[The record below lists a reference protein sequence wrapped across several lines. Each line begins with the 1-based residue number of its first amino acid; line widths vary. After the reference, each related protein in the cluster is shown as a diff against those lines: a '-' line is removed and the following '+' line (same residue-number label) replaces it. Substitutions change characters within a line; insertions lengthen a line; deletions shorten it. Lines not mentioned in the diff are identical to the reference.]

1 MIKALIIT
9 YYWPPS
15 GGSGVQRWLK
25 FVKYLQDF
33 DIEPIIYTVDNPAYV
48 FNDESLLNDIPAGIE
63 ILKQPI
69 WEPYQLANLFT
80 KKKNNES
87 AGFLGQQ
94 TSIIGKVKNYI
105 RANFF
110 IPDARF
116 CWIKPSVTYLNKYLK
131 ENIVDIVISTG
142 PPHSLHIIA
151 QQLKKETGIKWMADF
166 RDPWTDID
174 YFHHLP
180 LTEKSRKQHHE
191 LEQKVL
197 KAADEV
203 IVVGNS
209 MKENY
214 TKFSNNIT
222 VITNGYD
229 TESENIGV
237 KLDKKF
243 SMTHIGLMNA
253 DRNHPFLWKV
263 LAEISAENESFK
275 NDLEIKLI
283 GKVDESVLKLIQEV
297 GLQSNLNLIN
307 YLSHDEVFKNQLTS
321 QVLLLSINN
330 VPAAKGIITGKVFEY
345 LQAKRPIL
353 AIAPIDGDLAAILNE
368 TKAGKVINF
377 DDEFSLK
384 SVIEIYYQ
392 KYQQNNLQVASSNY
406 QKYHRKN
413 LTQQLSELIKICVN
427 SK

>member
-25 FVKYLQDF
+25 FVKYLREF
-33 DIEPIIYTVDNPAYV
+33 GIEPIVYTVDNPEYV
-48 FNDESLLNDIPAGIE
+48 FNDESLKNDINEGIE

-69 WEPYQLANLFT
+69 WEPYQLANLFS
-80 KKKNNES
+80 KKPKNES
-87 AGFLGQQ
+87 AGFLRQQ
-94 TSIIGKVKNYI
+94 TSAIGKIKNYI
-105 RANFF
+105 RANYF

-116 CWIKPSVTYLNKYLK
+116 FWIKPSVKYLK
-131 ENIVDIVISTG
+131 KYIKENKVDVVISTG
-142 PPHSLHIIA
+142 PPHSLHLIA
-151 QQLKKETGIKWMADF
+151 HQLKSEMDVKWIADF

-180 LTEKSRKQHHE
+180 LTKKSRKKHHE

-197 KAADEV
+197 KSADEV

-214 TKFSNNIT
+214 SKISNNIT

-229 TESENIGV
+229 TENEIESF

-243 SMTHIGLMNA
+243 SITHIGLMNS
-253 DRNHPFLWKV
+253 DRNHLFFWKV
-263 LAEISAENESFK
+263 LAEFSAENDNFK

-283 GKVDESVLKLIQEV
+283 GKVDDSILKSIQDF
-297 GLQSNLNLIN
+297 GLYPNLNLIN
-307 YLSHDEVFKNQLTS
+307 YLPHDEVLNNQKTS
-321 QVLLLSINN
+321 QILLISINN

-345 LQAKRPIL
+345 LQAKRPII
-353 AIAPIDGDLAAILNE
+353 AIAPIDGDLAAILDTTN
-368 TKAGKVINF
+368 AGKVINF
-377 DDEFSLK
+377 EDEITLK
-384 SVIEIYYQ
+384 KVLKTYYYD
-392 KYQQNNLQVASSNY
+392 YQQNELQIKSSNY
-406 QKYHRKN
+406 QQYHRKN
-413 LTQQLSELIKICVN
+413 LTLQLSELIKKCV
-427 SK
+427 KQ